1 MKISTNHCYDN
12 DFIATDDQVTN
23 AVNKF
28 RNHSS
33 IIMIKNKKK
42 NHQSFSFGPVTYDD
56 VLKIVNTLDTAKAS
70 PQSDIPTKI
79 LKQNSD
85 YFAEYFYENINQCI
99 INTIFPSDLKLADV
113 TPVYKKKSKNSKDNY
128 RPVRILSNIS
138 KIYERCIY
146 DQIQLFFDSLLSKYQ
161 YGFRRGYNA
170 QHCLITLIEKWK
182 KSVDNGGAF
191 GALLTDLSKA
201 FDCLPH
207 ELLIAK
213 LDAYGFDK
221 SSLKLIHSYL
231 SDRKQ
236 RVKINDTYSSCSEI
250 LFGVPQGSILGPSL
264 FNIFICDMFY
274 FLKGFDIANHADDST
289 QYCEGKSAE
298 SVVINLEQSS
308 TILFKWFNNN
318 YMKVNTGKSHLLLS
332 GNSRAAATID
342 NSYIESEDKQ
352 VLLGIT
358 IDSNLTFENH
368 IRNICKKANQKLDS
382 LARIAPYMNIQKRRT
397 IMKSFVSSQFS
408 YCPLIWMFHSRHLN
422 NISRTAKKR
431 QLCFNTSQKLASF
444 GNGSV

>member
-1 MKISTNHCYDN
+1 MKISTDHGYDN

-28 RNHSS
+28 RNHLS
-33 IIMIKNKKK
+33 IIMIKNKKVTD
-42 NHQSFSFGPVTYDD
+42 QSFSFGPVTYDD
-56 VLKIVNTLDTAKAS
+56 VLKIVNTLDTAKVS
-70 PQSDIPTKI
+70 QQSDIPTKI

-99 INTIFPSDLKLADV
+99 SKSIFPSDLKLAV
-113 TPVYKKKSKNSKDNY
+113 TPVYKKKSKNSKGNY
-128 RPVRILSNIS
+128 RPVSILSNIS

-146 DQIQLFFDSLLSKYQ
+146 DQIQLFFDSLLSKYKC
-161 YGFRRGYNA
+161 GFRRGYNA

-191 GALLTDLSKA
+191 GALLIDLSKA

-231 SDRKQ
+231 SNRKQ
-236 RVKINDTYSSCSEI
+236 RVKINDTYSSWSEI
-250 LFGVPQGSILGPSL
+250 LFGVPQGSILRPLL
-264 FNIFICDMFY
+264 FSIFICDMLY
-274 FLKGFDIANHADDST
+274 FLEGFDIANYADDSKP
-289 QYCEGKSAE
+289 YCAGKSAE
-298 SVVINLEQSS
+298 SVVNNLEQSS
-308 TILFKWFNNN
+308 TILFKWLTNN

-332 GNSRAAATID
+332 GNSRPNATID
-342 NSYIESEDKQ
+342 NSYIESEDEQ

-358 IDSNLTFENH
+358 IDSSLTFENH
-368 IRNICKKANQKLDS
+368 IRNICKKASQKLNA

-397 IMKSFVSSQFS
+397 IIKSFVTSQFS
-408 YCPLIWMFHSRHLN
+408 YCPLI
-422 NISRTAKKR
+422 
-431 QLCFNTSQKLASF
+431 
-444 GNGSV
+444 